1 MLREREPCDLMLRPM
16 NMRAAAG
23 VLVALCLA
31 LSGCRDNRGAS
42 LDGGP
47 TVRVHY
53 GITYNVSANDYDDR
67 TAKHLLGRCLDL
79 PGASSAGQ
87 EGSRPPRLTVVVDG
101 RFFEQ
106 DAVFKCLK
114 GLPGARVTGPFPA
127 RG

>member
-1 MLREREPCDLMLRPM
+1 MLRPM
-16 NMRAAAG
+16 NMRIAAG

-53 GITYNVSANDYDDR
+53 VITYNVSANDYDDR
-67 TAKHLLGRCLDL
+67 TAKHLLQRCLDL
-79 PGASSAGQ
+79 PGASSGVQ
-87 EGSRPPRLTVVVDG
+87 EDSRPPRLTVVVDG

-106 DAVFKCLK
+106 DTVVNCLK
-114 GLPGARVTGPFPA
+114 GLPGAQVTGPFPT
-127 RG
+127 RE